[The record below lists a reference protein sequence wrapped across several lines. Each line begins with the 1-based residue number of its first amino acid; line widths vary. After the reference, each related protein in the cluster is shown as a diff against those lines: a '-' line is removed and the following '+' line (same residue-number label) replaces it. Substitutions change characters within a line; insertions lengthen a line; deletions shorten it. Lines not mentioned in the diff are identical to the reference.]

1 MIIMTIRRILRPALL
16 LLLMGAGATAQAQQ
30 PDITAAPPRLLNVT
44 EVADTLGR
52 RHPAVL
58 REQGIGGSAHVRLF
72 INAKGEP
79 DTVRA
84 VASTGLYRLDRAID
98 AAAHAARFSTS
109 GSGLPVGWV
118 VVPFAL
124 EADPAIGIFE
134 HVPLVVTPEEVAAAA
149 LERYPPELRQLQ
161 VGANVSV
168 ALNVDSAGR
177 VVVPVVVDPSCFFE
191 ANDAALN
198 VARSL
203 RFAPSSGGA
212 VAMRRT
218 FASISFIADSAG
230 VVTQG
235 ELFRE
240 EPSQVADT
248 ANVRRGSA
256 TRPQLRNRNTVRRAL
271 VESYPPHLRDRGI
284 GGSASVWFKV
294 GTDGRVTHRVVSET
308 SGHCELDVAAL
319 GVARLMEFDSAL
331 VDGVPTEVWVE
342 IPIVFTAR

>member
-1 MIIMTIRRILRPALL
+1 MIRRRVFRMAVPLL
-16 LLLMGAGATAQAQQ
+16 LTGAGASLHAQRS
-30 PDITAAPPRLLNVT
+30 DIPAAPPRLLNAT

-52 RHPAVL
+52 KHPAVL

-84 VASTGLYRLDRAID
+84 VASTGLYRLDNAID
-98 AAAHAARFSTS
+98 AAANAARFSTS
-109 GSGLPVGWV
+109 GSESPVGWV
-118 VVPFAL
+118 VLPFAL

-134 HVPLVVTPEEVAAAA
+134 HVPLGIRPEEVAAMA

-161 VGANVSV
+161 VGASVSV
-168 ALNVDSAGR
+168 AMNVDSAGR
-177 VVVPVVVDPSCFFE
+177 VVVPVVVDPSCFLE
-191 ANDAALN
+191 ANEAALD

-203 RFAPSSGGA
+203 RFAPATDGA
-212 VAMRRT
+212 LAMRRT
-218 FASISFIADSAG
+218 FASISFIADSAR

-240 EPSQVADT
+240 VSSQSADT

-256 TRPQLRNRNTVRRAL
+256 KRPELRNRNTVRRAL
-271 VESYPPHLRDRGI
+271 VENYPPNLRDRGI
-284 GGSASVWFKV
+284 GGSASIWFKV
-294 GTDGRVTHRVVSET
+294 GTDGRVTHRTVSET

-319 GVARLMEFDSAL
+319 GVAHLMEFDPAT
-331 VDGVPTEVWVE
+331 VDGEPKEVWVE